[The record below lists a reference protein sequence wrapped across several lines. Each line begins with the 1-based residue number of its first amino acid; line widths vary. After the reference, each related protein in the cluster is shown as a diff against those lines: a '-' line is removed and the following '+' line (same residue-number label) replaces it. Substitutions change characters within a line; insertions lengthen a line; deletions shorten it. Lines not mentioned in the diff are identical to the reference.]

1 MTTRSTTKPASRS
14 SADTE
19 KNIERV
25 LDLLTTAPQARA
37 ESVSLKAGA
46 RRAAVRAHHASS
58 MRRLVQTK
66 NIVAVG
72 ISEKISKG
80 KAVGKLALT
89 FYVERKVPLEEL
101 SAELA
106 VPPTV
111 PDPLSGPEAIPTDVK
126 VIGKIRPEV
135 NATRSRF
142 QPGNSVGHVDATA
155 GTLGAVVTK
164 DGAFH
169 ILRNRHVLALGGR
182 AKKGDAIIYPGR
194 VDGGALSTDLVA
206 KLADFKKF
214 VLGTGYVNRVD
225 CAIAK
230 PTAARLDDLMSEI
243 KGLGLPSGTIKPER
257 GMKVTKVGRTT
268 GKTTGQIQDV
278 HFRFTLDYEGEIGE
292 VGFLDQVLCTRYTDD
307 GDSGSLVIDKA
318 TGRAVGLHFAGAD
331 GGSVF
336 NPIDE
341 VLKALGVELVTKPI
355 AKDFSKAFAAGSD
368 HVIKVRPPLKL
379 KTAGIKTEKF
389 AKESIAKGQPKKRR

>member
-1 MTTRSTTKPASRS
+1 MAPLSTSRPSDS
-14 SADTE
+14 SSSSTE
-19 KNIERV
+19 REIERV
-25 LDLLTTAPQARA
+25 LDLLTKAPPARVESLALHARA
-37 ESVSLKAGA
+37 
-46 RRAAVRAHHASS
+46 HTFS
-58 MRRLVQTK
+58 MRSVINTK

-72 ISEKISKG
+72 ISEKISEG
-80 KAVGKLALT
+80 KPVGKLALT

-101 SAELA
+101 SEEMA
-106 VPPTV
+106 VPANV

-126 VIGKIRPEV
+126 VIGRIRPQV
-135 NATRSRF
+135 NATRTRF
-142 QPGNSVGHVDATA
+142 QPGNSIGHVEATA

-164 DGAFH
+164 AGAIH
-169 ILRNRHVLALGGR
+169 ILSNSHVLALGGM
-182 AKKGDAIIYPGR
+182 AKKGDAIVYPGR
-194 VDGGALSTDLVA
+194 KDGGALAKDLVA
-206 KLADFKKF
+206 ELAGFKKF
-214 VLGTGYVNRVD
+214 VLGAGYPNRVD

-230 PTAARLDDLMSEI
+230 PTAERLDDLMAEI
-243 KGLGLPSGTIKPER
+243 KGLGLPSGTIKPVR

-268 GKTTGQIQDV
+268 GKTTGKIEDV

-341 VLKALGVELVTKPI
+341 VLKALGVKLVTKSIGGPHG
-355 AKDFSKAFAAGSD
+355 KTKSSKKAPT
-368 HVIKVRPPLKL
+368 K
-379 KTAGIKTEKF
+379 
-389 AKESIAKGQPKKRR
+389 